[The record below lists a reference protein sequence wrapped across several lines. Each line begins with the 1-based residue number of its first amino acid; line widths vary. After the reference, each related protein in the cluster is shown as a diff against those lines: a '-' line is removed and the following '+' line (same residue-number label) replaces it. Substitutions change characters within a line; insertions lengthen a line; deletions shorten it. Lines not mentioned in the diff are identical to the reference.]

1 MRKFFT
7 YLSLVFIAIL
17 LILPVLFFIITKGFY
32 YLSLLVDK
40 YTQYINLFFNDIE
53 LSSNIAAVTIGISVF
68 IFFVSVV
75 IYFDLCSKFSDSDL
89 QY

>member
-7 YLSLVFIAIL
+7 YLVLVFIAIL

-53 LSSNIAAVTIGISVF
+53 VSSNIAAVTIGFSVF
-68 IFFVSVV
+68 IFVVSAV
-75 IYFDLCSKFSDSDL
+75 IYFDAFLKFLDSEC
-89 QY
+89 

>member
-7 YLSLVFIAIL
+7 YLALVFIALL

-53 LSSNIAAVTIGISVF
+53 VSSNIAAVTIGFSVF
-68 IFFVSVV
+68 IFVVSAV
-75 IYFDLCSKFSDSDL
+75 IYFDLCSKFSDSEC
-89 QY
+89 

>member
-7 YLSLVFIAIL
+7 YLVLVFIAIL

-53 LSSNIAAVTIGISVF
+53 VSSSIAAVTIGFSVF
-68 IFFVSVV
+68 IFVVSAV
-75 IYFDLCSKFSDSDL
+75 IYFDLKFSDSEC
-89 QY
+89 

>member
-53 LSSNIAAVTIGISVF
+53 VSSNIAAVTIGFSVF
-68 IFFVSVV
+68 IFVVSAVV
-75 IYFDLCSKFSDSDL
+75 YFDLCSKFSDSEC
-89 QY
+89 

>member
-53 LSSNIAAVTIGISVF
+53 VSSSIAAVTIGFSVF
-68 IFFVSVV
+68 IFIASVV
-75 IYFDLCSKFSDSDL
+75 VYFDLCSKFSDSEC
-89 QY
+89 

>member
-53 LSSNIAAVTIGISVF
+53 VSSNIAAVTIGFSVF
-68 IFFVSVV
+68 IFVVSAVV
-75 IYFDLCSKFSDSDL
+75 YFDPSSKFSDSEC
-89 QY
+89 